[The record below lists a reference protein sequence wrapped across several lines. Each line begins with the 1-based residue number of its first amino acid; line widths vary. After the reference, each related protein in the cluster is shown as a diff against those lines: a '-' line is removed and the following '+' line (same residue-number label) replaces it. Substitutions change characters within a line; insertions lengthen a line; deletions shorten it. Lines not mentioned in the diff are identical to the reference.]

1 MIAVSLNT
9 NIYVCLFF
17 NTRFLLFKV
26 SLNRYRN
33 TIHLCLCIMFL
44 ANLLVLVIMLS
55 YSNAC
60 SICWM
65 LAEFF
70 FIISVFVF
78 ICWCILSHA
87 KKVMRHN
94 QRQTYTL
101 LAILQVCDER
111 ALVLSLFFIR
121 YSNAFFIACVKKWD
135 SLKWTS
141 YKLCP

>member
-26 SLNRYRN
+26 SLKRYRN

-101 LAILQVCDER
+101 LAYSPGMWWKSIGSL
-111 ALVLSLFFIR
+111 LVL
-121 YSNAFFIACVKKWD
+121 YSIFQCILHC
-135 SLKWTS
+135 
-141 YKLCP
+141 LC